1 MDNKDI
7 IKIIKKTA
15 ELMELHEENVFK
27 IRSFQNAIF
36 KLERLEQPLTHLS
49 AEELVK
55 IDGIGK
61 SLALVIAQIIESGS
75 HPALDNLLEQTP
87 QGVLDMLTIK
97 GVGPKKIRLL
107 WKELALE
114 NLDDLLQACE
124 DNKVDKVK
132 GFGEKTQENIKEAIL
147 FKASVSGQLHYAE
160 AEALVI
166 EIDKVLK
173 DAGVLKWS
181 STGDFK
187 MKREVISQLNWLIAD
202 MDTNTIEQRFSSEEI
217 IDWDMQKSGPLT
229 LRGKFR
235 SNPISVE
242 FRFCD
247 QAEFGSLLLTKSAS
261 SQHLS
266 MLNEENKTLL
276 EIAIK
281 EPFASEE
288 AIYEKA
294 NWPFIVPEMR
304 EGLAELEFLK
314 NGKAPNLLEISDLK
328 GILHNHSTYSD
339 GKHSL
344 REMAIYC
351 KELDFEY
358 LGISDHSRSAFY
370 AQGLEEEAILKQQ
383 KEIDEL
389 NEELKPFKIF
399 KGIESDI
406 LNDGSLDY
414 SAKVLA
420 SFDFIVASIHSN
432 LNMDS
437 KKATERLIKAI
448 ANPYTTMLGHP
459 TGRLLLRREGYPID
473 HKAVI
478 DACAYYG
485 VIIEINANP
494 WRLDLDWRWVHY
506 AMEKNVMLSINP
518 DAHEKAGYEDMKYG
532 VYVGRKGGLTK
543 EMTFNTKSL
552 KEVADHFENR
562 LKKANK

>member
-1 MDNKDI
+1 MENKDI
-7 IKIIKKTA
+7 VKIIKKTA
-15 ELMELHEENVFK
+15 ELMELHQENAFK

-36 KLERLEQPLTHLS
+36 KLERLEQSLASLS
-49 AEELVK
+49 QTELEK

-61 SLALVIAQIIESGS
+61 SLALVIAQIIEGGS

-87 QGVLDMLTIK
+87 QGVLDMLSIK
-97 GVGPKKIRLL
+97 GIGPKKIRLL
-107 WKELALE
+107 WKELE
-114 NLDDLLQACE
+114 IDNLDDLLQACE
-124 DNKVDKVK
+124 DNKVAKVK

-160 AEALVI
+160 AEELVA
-166 EIDKVLK
+166 EIDELLK
-173 DAGVLKWS
+173 AAGVKQWS
-181 STGDFK
+181 NTGDFQ
-187 MKREVISQLNWLIAD
+187 MKREVISQLTWLIAD
-202 MDTNTIEQRFSSEEI
+202 SDTKTIEDKLKNEAVIE
-217 IDWDMQKSGPLT
+217 WDVQNSGPLT
-229 LRGKFR
+229 LRGQFR
-235 SNPISVE
+235 SKPIPVE

-247 QAEFGSLLLTKSAS
+247 SAEFGSLLLTKSAS
-261 SQHLS
+261 PQHLGYQTDD
-266 MLNEENKTLL
+266 NKTLQ
-276 EIAIK
+276 EIATK
-281 EPFASEE
+281 EAFATEKE
-288 AIYEKA
+288 IYTKA

-304 EGLAELEFLK
+304 EGLAEEEFLK
-314 NGKAPNLLEISDLK
+314 NGKVPSLLEVSDLK

-344 REMAIYC
+344 RDMAIHC
-351 KELDFEY
+351 KELGYEY

-370 AQGLEEEAILKQQ
+370 AQGLEEDAILKQH

-389 NEELKPFKIF
+389 NKELKPFKIF

-406 LNDGSLDY
+406 LNDGALDY
-414 SAKVLA
+414 PTNVLA

-432 LNMDS
+432 LNMDA

-478 DACAYYG
+478 DACAHYG

-506 AMEKNVMLSINP
+506 AMEKNGMLRINP
-518 DAHEKAGYEDMKYG
+518 D
-532 VYVGRKGGLTK
+532 TQ
-543 EMTFNTKSL
+543 
-552 KEVADHFENR
+552 
-562 LKKANK
+562 

>member
-1 MDNKDI
+1 MENKDI
-7 IKIIKKTA
+7 VKIIKKTA
-15 ELMELHEENVFK
+15 ELMELHEENAFK
-27 IRSFQNAIF
+27 VRSFQNAIF
-36 KLERLEQPLTHLS
+36 KLERLEQSLADLSS
-49 AEELVK
+49 AELEK

-87 QGVLDMLTIK
+87 QGVLDMLSIK

-107 WKELALE
+107 WKELELD

-124 DNKVDKVK
+124 DNKVAQVK

-160 AEALVI
+160 AEELVA
-166 EIDKVLK
+166 EIDELLK
-173 DAGVLKWS
+173 AAGVKKWS
-181 STGDFK
+181 STGDFQ
-187 MKREVISQLNWLIAD
+187 MKREVITQLNWLIAD
-202 MDTNTIEQRFSSEEI
+202 TDASTIEQKIANEELI
-217 IDWDMQKSGPLT
+217 EWDELNSGPRT

-235 SNPISVE
+235 SKPIPVE

-247 QAEFGSLLLTKSAS
+247 QTEFGSLLLTKSAS
-261 SQHLS
+261 SQHLG
-266 MLNEENKTLL
+266 LLTDDNKTLQ

-281 EPFASEE
+281 EPFATEE
-288 AIYEKA
+288 EIYEKA
-294 NWPFIVPEMR
+294 NWPYIAPEMR
-304 EGLAELEFLK
+304 EGLAEAEYIK
-314 NGKAPNLLEISDLK
+314 SGHTPKLLEVSDLK

-344 REMAIYC
+344 REMANYC
-351 KELDFEY
+351 KELGYEY
-358 LGISDHSRSAFY
+358 LGISDHSKSAFY
-370 AQGLEEEAILKQQ
+370 AQGLEEEAIIKQH

-389 NEELKPFKIF
+389 NAELKPFKVF

-414 SAKVLA
+414 PTNVLA

-437 KKATERLIKAI
+437 KKATERLIRAI
-448 ANPYTTMLGHP
+448 ANPYTTILGHP

-478 DACAYYG
+478 DACAHYG

-506 AMEKNVMLSINP
+506 ALEKNVMLSINP
-518 DAHEKAGYEDMKYG
+518 DAHEKAGYEHMKYG
-532 VYVGRKGGLTK
+532 VFVGRKGGLTK
-543 EMTFNTKSL
+543 DMTFNAKSL
-552 KEVADHFENR
+552 AELEKHFTDR
-562 LKKANK
+562 LKKASK

>member
-1 MDNKDI
+1 MENKDI
-7 IKIIKKTA
+7 VKIIKKTA
-15 ELMELHEENVFK
+15 ELMELHEENAFK
-27 IRSFQNAIF
+27 VRSFQNAIF
-36 KLERLEQPLTHLS
+36 KLERLEQSLANLSS
-49 AEELVK
+49 AELEK

-61 SLALVIAQIIESGS
+61 SLALVITQIIESGS

-87 QGVLDMLTIK
+87 QGVLDMLSIK

-107 WKELALE
+107 WKELE
-114 NLDDLLQACE
+114 IDNLDDLLQACE
-124 DNKVDKVK
+124 DNKVAKVK

-160 AEALVI
+160 AEELVD
-166 EIDKVLK
+166 EIDELLK
-173 DAGVLKWS
+173 AAGVKKWS
-181 STGDFK
+181 STGDFQ
-187 MKREVISQLNWLIAD
+187 MKREVITQLNWLIAD
-202 MDTNTIEQRFSSEEI
+202 IDASTIEQKIADEEI
-217 IDWDMQKSGPLT
+217 IEWDEQNSGPRT

-235 SNPISVE
+235 SKPIPVE

-247 QAEFGSLLLTKSAS
+247 QVEFGSLLLTKSAS
-261 SQHLS
+261 PQHLGFQT
-266 MLNEENKTLL
+266 EDNKTLQ
-276 EIAIK
+276 EIATK
-281 EPFASEE
+281 EPFATEE
-288 AIYEKA
+288 EIYKKV
-294 NWPFIVPEMR
+294 NWPYIAPEMR
-304 EGLAELEFLK
+304 EGLAETEYIK
-314 NGKAPNLLEISDLK
+314 SGHTPKLLEVSDLK

-344 REMAIYC
+344 REMASYC
-351 KELDFEY
+351 KELGYEY

-370 AQGLEEEAILKQQ
+370 AQGLEEEAIIKQH

-389 NEELKPFKIF
+389 NAELKPFKVF

-406 LNDGSLDY
+406 LNDGALDY
-414 SAKVLA
+414 PTNVLA

-437 KKATERLIKAI
+437 KKATERLIRAI

-478 DACAYYG
+478 DACAHYG

-506 AMEKNVMLSINP
+506 ALEKNVMLSINP
-518 DAHEKAGYEDMKYG
+518 DAHEKAGYEHMKYG

-543 EMTFNTKSL
+543 NMTFNAKSL
-552 KEVADHFENR
+552 AEVEKHFADR
-562 LKKANK
+562 LKKASK

>member
-1 MDNKDI
+1 MENKDI
-7 IKIIKKTA
+7 VKIIKKTA
-15 ELMELHEENVFK
+15 ELMELHEENAFK
-27 IRSFQNAIF
+27 VRSFQNAIF
-36 KLERLEQPLTHLS
+36 KLERLEQSLANLSS
-49 AEELVK
+49 AELEK

-87 QGVLDMLTIK
+87 QGVLDMLSIK

-107 WKELALE
+107 WKELE
-114 NLDDLLQACE
+114 IDNLDDLLQACE
-124 DNKVDKVK
+124 DNKVAKVK

-160 AEALVI
+160 AEELVD
-166 EIDKVLK
+166 EIDELLK
-173 DAGVLKWS
+173 AAGVKKWS
-181 STGDFK
+181 STGDFQ
-187 MKREVISQLNWLIAD
+187 MKREVITQLNWLIAD
-202 MDTNTIEQRFSSEEI
+202 IDASTIEQKIADEEI
-217 IDWDMQKSGPLT
+217 IEWDEQNSGPRT

-235 SNPISVE
+235 SKPIPVE

-247 QAEFGSLLLTKSAS
+247 QVEFGSLLLTKSAS
-261 SQHLS
+261 PQHLGFQT
-266 MLNEENKTLL
+266 EDNKTLQ
-276 EIAIK
+276 EIATK
-281 EPFASEE
+281 EPFATEE
-288 AIYEKA
+288 EIYKKV
-294 NWPFIVPEMR
+294 NWPYIAPEMR
-304 EGLAELEFLK
+304 EGLAETEYIK
-314 NGKAPNLLEISDLK
+314 SGHTPKLLEVSDLK

-344 REMAIYC
+344 REMASYC
-351 KELDFEY
+351 KELGYEY

-370 AQGLEEEAILKQQ
+370 AQGLEEEAIIKQH

-389 NEELKPFKIF
+389 NAELKPFKVF

-406 LNDGSLDY
+406 LNDGALDY
-414 SAKVLA
+414 PTNVLA

-437 KKATERLIKAI
+437 KKATERLIRAI

-478 DACAYYG
+478 DACAHYG

-506 AMEKNVMLSINP
+506 ALEKNVMLSINP
-518 DAHEKAGYEDMKYG
+518 DAHEKAGYEHMKYG

-543 EMTFNTKSL
+543 NMTFNAKSL
-552 KEVADHFENR
+552 AEVEKHFADR
-562 LKKANK
+562 LKKASK

>member
-1 MDNKDI
+1 
-7 IKIIKKTA
+7 
-15 ELMELHEENVFK
+15 MELHEENAFK
-27 IRSFQNAIF
+27 VRSFQNAIF
-36 KLERLEQPLTHLS
+36 KLERLEQSLSDLSS
-49 AEELVK
+49 AELEK

-87 QGVLDMLTIK
+87 QGVLDMLSIK

-107 WKELALE
+107 WKELELD

-124 DNKVDKVK
+124 DNKVAQVK
-132 GFGEKTQENIKEAIL
+132 GFGDKTQENIKEAIL

-160 AEALVI
+160 AEELVA
-166 EIDKVLK
+166 EIDKLLK
-173 DAGVLKWS
+173 AAGVKKWS
-181 STGDFK
+181 STGDFQ
-187 MKREVISQLNWLIAD
+187 MKREVITQLNWLIV
-202 MDTNTIEQRFSSEEI
+202 DTDASTIEQKIANEELI
-217 IDWDMQKSGPLT
+217 EWDELNSGPRT

-235 SNPISVE
+235 SKPIPVE

-247 QAEFGSLLLTKSAS
+247 QTEFGSLLLTKSAS
-261 SQHLS
+261 SQHLG
-266 MLNEENKTLL
+266 LLTDDNKTLQ

-281 EPFASEE
+281 EPFTTEE
-288 AIYEKA
+288 EIYEKA
-294 NWPFIVPEMR
+294 NWPYIAPEMR
-304 EGLAELEFLK
+304 EGLAEAEYIK
-314 NGKAPNLLEISDLK
+314 SGHTPKLLEVSDLK

-344 REMAIYC
+344 REMANYC
-351 KELDFEY
+351 KELGYEY
-358 LGISDHSRSAFY
+358 LGISDHSKSAFY
-370 AQGLEEEAILKQQ
+370 AQGLEEEAIIKQH

-389 NEELKPFKIF
+389 NAELKPFKVF

-406 LNDGSLDY
+406 LNDGALDY
-414 SAKVLA
+414 PTNVLA

-437 KKATERLIKAI
+437 KKATERLIRAI

-478 DACAYYG
+478 DACAHYG

-506 AMEKNVMLSINP
+506 ALEKNVMLSINP
-518 DAHEKAGYEDMKYG
+518 DAHEKAGYEHMKYG
-532 VYVGRKGGLTK
+532 VFVGRKGGLTK
-543 EMTFNTKSL
+543 DMTFNAKSL
-552 KEVADHFENR
+552 AEVEKHFVDR
-562 LKKANK
+562 LKKASK